1 MGRLLLAVLFLSG
14 LSCSRE
20 RGLSYMGE
28 AAEIPAEVPAG
39 GVREIAEK
47 VPAAAGEVSAEVQEP
62 ERPALGDGVLPDFI
76 TMDTIAEIERSGGFT
91 QGMGL
96 TESILREKSGDYG
109 GAVLAAYK
117 ELSWLYGYG
126 GMDKRGITEGLNQIL
141 TLYGE
146 DVSAREPESPSA
158 GERAAAVLAARGTLA
173 YLDGD
178 WAVAGDILEPLFAA
192 EEEPDAFS
200 QWMLLAC
207 SLEGGEN
214 TRPARAAYGAIRA
227 RYLNF
232 PEYWYRGARCFSGE
246 TAADYAERCIN
257 LAPQGPFAG
266 ECRTILALG
275 AGLSAADGEA
285 IRSGAEID
293 AVIAQSV
300 SGENPELLSEL
311 FPLIALPD
319 NPYTL
324 YASGA
329 LRALAALESFKNYF
343 TSAGGQNSGRLAER
357 LRYISR
363 G

>member
-1 MGRLLLAVLFLSG
+1 
-14 LSCSRE
+14 
-20 RGLSYMGE
+20 
-28 AAEIPAEVPAG
+28 
-39 GVREIAEK
+39 
-47 VPAAAGEVSAEVQEP
+47 
-62 ERPALGDGVLPDFI
+62 
-76 TMDTIAEIERSGGFT
+76 MDTIAEIERSGGFT

-96 TESILREKSGDYG
+96 TESILREKGGDYG

-126 GMDKRGITEGLNQIL
+126 GMDKGGMTEGLKQVL

-146 DVSAREPESPSA
+146 DVPAADPEGPSRRERE
-158 GERAAAVLAARGTLA
+158 AAVLAARGALA

-178 WAVAGDILEPLFAA
+178 WAMAEDILEPLFAA

-200 QWMLLAC
+200 QWMLLVCA
-207 SLEGGEN
+207 LERGED
-214 TRPARAAYGAIRA
+214 TRLVRAAYGAIRA

-257 LAPQGPFAG
+257 LVPRGPFAG
-266 ECRTILALG
+266 ECRTILALH
-275 AGLSAADGEA
+275 AGLSAADGGA
-285 IRSGAEID
+285 LRSGAEID
-293 AVIAQSV
+293 AIIAQSV
-300 SGENPELLSEL
+300 SVENPELLSEL

-329 LRALAALESFKNYF
+329 LRALASLESFKSYF
-343 TSAGGQNSGRLAER
+343 TSAGGQNTGRLAER